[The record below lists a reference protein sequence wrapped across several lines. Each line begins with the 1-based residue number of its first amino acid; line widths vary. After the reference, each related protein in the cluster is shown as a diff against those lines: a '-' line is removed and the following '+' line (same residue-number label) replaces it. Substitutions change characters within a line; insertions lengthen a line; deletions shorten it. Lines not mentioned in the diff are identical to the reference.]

1 MWKRRL
7 VMRNFKRKKKSHRNA
22 NANAMWPIHFKS
34 LVRTVVP
41 KKNKGKG
48 REKKKRIANLFS
60 ASCCRKKKTPLCN
73 GKNYDLLE
81 GTPKARETQKQQ
93 YPRTETLKKGACQT
107 EKKKKQTHT
116 VELKT

>member
-22 NANAMWPIHFKS
+22 NANAVWPIHFKS

-48 REKKKRIANLFS
+48 REKKKETPIYFLHLA
-60 ASCCRKKKTPLCN
+60 AGKKKRLYVM
-73 GKNYDLLE
+73 GKTTIY
-81 GTPKARETQKQQ
+81 
-93 YPRTETLKKGACQT
+93 
-107 EKKKKQTHT
+107 
-116 VELKT
+116 